1 MTKWI
6 ICILFVSAGVC
17 GLWAEPEALWR
28 RAVGGRISA
37 WQAEGPDGSVYL
49 ISEDRALHSMD
60 PLSGEDHWFY
70 RPGGNLIPFLAVS
83 PDGTI
88 FIQNDRGDID
98 ALNPEGQVRWR
109 CSLGGASTLLPLLSP
124 EGTLILLME
133 KGDMAAISR
142 KGEILWRSQIPGKPS
157 SSAVMDMEGTIYVPL
172 SEGGVACFNRDGELI
187 RRLNSQPL
195 QELVLDQR
203 GLLYGVSPKGRVYAW
218 DSQGEALWNSGTEPG
233 ACSSLVLRGEE
244 LFLILQDGLIY
255 RINQSGAEGVYQGP
269 EPSYPAIITEEG
281 DILLIED
288 FVHLWRI
295 NPEQGIQE
303 AQEVP
308 AVASMPLLT
317 SGGILILG
325 SEDWKLYAY
334 RASRPR
340 TGWAQY
346 RGNARRNGSLYSVL
360 SPRLRQELYR
370 THDRYRYFQILI
382 YSEEPENQQAVL
394 DEIASYDSWA
404 ELNEEL
410 PFWDVSLLNIAGNG
424 VNHLLFRQGQPV
436 QTSPLVRAQ
445 AYRMLGQW
453 EVYPLRPYILESL
466 RSERDPLVLSE
477 AYLALGKLGA
487 DWDGQ
492 SLAMI
497 EKTLMATVHPQERQ
511 VLAAAES
518 YLMLMD
524 WGGEEQSNRVLRA
537 FYRLMDRTSN
547 PSTQGKIN
555 QLMEEYL
562 F

>member
-6 ICILFVSAGVC
+6 LCFLFATTC
-17 GLWAEPEALWR
+17 LWAQPEPLWK

-37 WQAEGPDGSVYL
+37 WQAEGPDGSLYL
-49 ISEDRALHSMD
+49 ISEDRALHSLD
-60 PLSGEDHWFY
+60 PMTGVDHWFY
-70 RPGGNLIPFLAVS
+70 RPGGSLIPFLAVS

-98 ALNPEGQVRWR
+98 AVNPEGQVRWR
-109 CSLGGASTLLPLLSP
+109 CSLGGSSTLLPLLSP

-142 KGEILWRSQIPGKPS
+142 KGQILWRSDIPGRPAA
-157 SSAVMDMEGTIYVPL
+157 SAVMDMQGTIYVPL
-172 SEGGVACFNRDGELI
+172 EEGGVACFNRDGEMT
-187 RRLNSQPL
+187 RRLNSQTL
-195 QELVLDQR
+195 HELILDQK
-203 GLLYGVSPKGRVYAW
+203 GLLYGVTSQGRVYAW
-218 DSQGEALWNSGTEPG
+218 DKEGTELWNSGTEPG
-233 ACSSLVLRGEE
+233 AVRSLVLRGEE

-255 RINQSGAEGVYQGP
+255 QINQQGAESVYQGP
-269 EPSYPAIITEEG
+269 EPSFPAIITEEG
-281 DILLIED
+281 NILLIED
-288 FVHLWRI
+288 SRILWTI
-295 NPEQGIQE
+295 NPEEGLQE
-303 AQEVP
+303 AVELPQ
-308 AVASMPLLT
+308 VASMPLLT

-334 RASRPR
+334 RSSRPR

-360 SPRLRQELYR
+360 SPRLRQELYKDN
-370 THDRYRYFQILI
+370 DRYRYFQILI
-382 YSEEPENQQAVL
+382 YSEEPENQMAVL
-394 DEIASYDSWA
+394 NEIASYQSWA

-410 PFWDVSLLNIAGNG
+410 PFWDISLLNIAGNG
-424 VNHLLFRQGQPV
+424 VNHLLYRQGRAV
-436 QTSPLVRAQ
+436 ETSPLARAR
-445 AYRMLGQW
+445 AYQLLGQW

-477 AYLALGKLGA
+477 AYLALGRLGA

-497 EKTLMATVHPQERQ
+497 EKTLKATVHPQERQ
-511 VLAAAES
+511 VVAAAEA

-524 WGGEEQSNRVLRA
+524 WGGEEQSHRVLRA
-537 FYRLMDRTSN
+537 FYGLMDYSRS
-547 PSTQGKIN
+547 PGTQAKIN
-555 QLMEEYL
+555 ALMEEYL